1 MGTTN
6 FKKAKD
12 LGEKAIGAMVIV
24 ALLIANY
31 GVLAR
36 YVLEIPAAWT
46 DEITRAIFIWL
57 IFISSAVAFS
67 TDTLISLELVEA
79 KLQGK
84 PFARKCLKF
93 VQAVLAII
101 FSVFCT
107 YNGFLIV
114 LKQFK
119 SGETT
124 PVVDIPLYFINLG
137 FLIGASMLLFISVT
151 RLRVAAVNLTDAGD
165 K

>member
-1 MGTTN
+1 MEKSG
-6 FKKAKD
+6 FDKAKD
-12 LGEKAIGAMVIV
+12 LGEKIIGAMVLA

-31 GVLAR
+31 GVFAR
-36 YVLEIPAAWT
+36 FVLEIPVAWT
-46 DEITRAIFIWL
+46 DEVLRAIFIWL
-57 IFISSAVAFS
+57 IFICSALAFNTNS
-67 TDTLISLELVEA
+67 LVCLELVEE
-79 KLQGK
+79 KLKGK
-84 PFARKCLKF
+84 PLARQGLKV

-101 FSVFCT
+101 FSTFCT

-119 SGETT
+119 NGEST

-137 FLIGASMLLFISVT
+137 FLIGATMLLFISVKQF
-151 RLRVAAVNLTDAGD
+151 RVAAANLTGGGD